1 MKFLLRYIGV
11 DSTTHLSEEIRR
23 PGKNIPIVMIVS
35 TLWAI
40 LINTIFTLAILFRV
54 DSFLAIGSAA
64 LPIQE
69 AMKQAIPSD
78 GAILFLLIWLN
89 FVFVSCVPG
98 CILTTGR
105 LLWAFARDN
114 GLPYSPFFSRVDEKY
129 KVPVEAS
136 VLSAVFAIFYGLIYI
151 GSTVAFNTF
160 ISTSILFAFF
170 SYAIPQGI
178 LVLVGRDSLPER
190 YFDLGKVFGTFTNI
204 FSVVFM
210 MLYAVLFCFPL
221 SIPTTVVS
229 MNYVS
234 VVLVGGM
241 GFITILWFVGGKRKT
256 FSGPDIQMG
265 VLHAV
270 NADLEDPT
278 DDQAKD

>member
-1 MKFLLRYIGV
+1 M
-11 DSTTHLSEEIRR
+11 
-23 PGKNIPIVMIVS
+23 
-35 TLWAI
+35 
-40 LINTIFTLAILFRV
+40 INTAFTLVILFKA
-54 DSFLAIGSAA
+54 SSLSAIESAA

-98 CILTTGR
+98 AILTTGR

-114 GLPYSPFFSRVDEKY
+114 GLPYSPIFSRVDKKY

-136 VLSAVFAIFYGLIYI
+136 LLSSVFAIFYGLIYI

-178 LVLVGRDSLPER
+178 LVLNGRDSLPER
-190 YFDLGKVFGTFTNI
+190 YFDLGRIFGTFTNI
-204 FSVVFM
+204 FSVVYM
-210 MLYAVLFCFPL
+210 MIYAVLFCFPL
-221 SIPTTVVS
+221 SIPTTISS

-241 GFITILWFVGGKRKT
+241 GFIACLWFLGGKRQT
-256 FSGPDIQMG
+256 FTGPDIQEG
-265 VLHAV
+265 AVGRVLDYSTFAPV
-270 NADLEDPT
+270 TKAASNEEAGS
-278 DDQAKD
+278 